1 MSKQSDLVSVSQGS
15 GGDPL
20 YIDTT
25 NDRVGIGTT
34 SPVDT
39 FHAVGSDGA
48 TSRTTYQGA
57 TEFIFENNGDFSID
71 LSTGNANQAFI
82 NWHDTDAVQQGWLSY
97 NHNGD
102 YMRFGVNAAE
112 RMRIDSSGN
121 LLVGKTTSALSSAG
135 QQLQA
140 GGRTMLTRDGNQ
152 VLDINRLTSDGD
164 IVRFYKDGSTVGNIG
179 SISGTILS
187 VVSSGTELYI
197 GTSGAADSYF
207 DAPDGVAFS
216 VFQAYDGL
224 SDLGRPNARFDDVY
238 ATNGTIQTSDRNE
251 KQDIEA
257 LSDAEQRVAVAAKGL
272 LRKYRWKDAVAEKG
286 DAARIHFGIIAQDL
300 QAAFEAE
307 GLDAGRY
314 GMFISST
321 WWEAEVEKT
330 REVEQEDGTTI
341 TETYTAT
348 ETYDE
353 ATEGATE
360 RTRMGVRYPELLAFI
375 IAAL

>member
-25 NDRVGIGTT
+25 NDRVGVGTT
-34 SPVDT
+34 SPV
-39 FHAVGSDGA
+39 HALHVNTSSGNSTIHITNSTTGGTIADGFSLVSEVTTNNA
-48 TSRTTYQGA
+48 YVIQRENADLVFRT
-57 TEFIFENNGDFSID
+57 NN
-71 LSTGNANQAFI
+71 T
-82 NWHDTDAVQQGWLSY
+82 
-97 NHNGD
+97 
-102 YMRFGVNAAE
+102 E

-121 LLVGKTTSALSSAG
+121 FYLGKTSTSSAV
-135 QQLQA
+135 A
-140 GGRTMLTRDGNQ
+140 GIFMQPTGGIDATRSGVRVLT
-152 VLDINRLTSDGD
+152 LNRLTSDGD
-164 IVRFYKDGSTVGNIG
+164 IIEFQKDNAKVG
-179 SISGTILS
+179 SISGY
-187 VVSSGTELYI
+187 SGDLVI
-197 GTSGAADSYF
+197 GTGDM
-207 DAPDGVAFS
+207 
-216 VFQAYDGL
+216 GL
-224 SDLGRPNARFDDVY
+224 RFDDNGNALYPVNANNGVPVDNLHDLGDAFARWDDVW
-238 ATNGTIQTSDRNE
+238 ATNGTIQTSDIND

-307 GLDAGRY
+307 GLDAARY
-314 GMFISST
+314 GMFIRST

-341 TETYTAT
+341 TETYTVT

-360 RTRMGVRYPELLAFI
+360 RTRLGVRYPELLAFI